1 MNYIRHRAS
10 DQSPYLQRV
19 KYSKNPMSTNRS
31 ETQNHAPLT
40 DPEVK
45 HPHSSSRM
53 RDTTSDREIRS
64 WQSMGVYVYDYAHI
78 SKWFLQHG
86 FFTVWH

>member
-10 DQSPYLQRV
+10 DQLPYLQRV
-19 KYSKNPMSTNRS
+19 KYSKNPTSTNRS
-31 ETQNHAPLT
+31 ETQNHAPLA

-64 WQSMGVYVYDYAHI
+64 WQSMVCM
-78 SKWFLQHG
+78 SM
-86 FFTVWH
+86 TPT